1 VTSRDPFLV
10 LSVNRGATADEIR
23 RAWRERARTVHPDV
37 GGTDSA
43 MQELN
48 EALHSALAYVDVV
61 SIVSVATS
69 PVLVRRERDVSSF
82 TVDVLPAECFEAL
95 LIVAGISGAISH
107 EEPPYQLEFS
117 LHDSDVTGAL
127 NGWCRCDLVP
137 EAGAT
142 TVSLLVGT
150 ETSAEGIS
158 VEEVRDY
165 LVAQL
170 NAIEWPN

>member
-1 VTSRDPFLV
+1 MTSRDPFLV
-10 LSVNRGATADEIR
+10 LSVERGASADEIR

-37 GGTDSA
+37 GGTDAA

-61 SIVSVATS
+61 SIATVSSS

-165 LVAQL
+165 LVANL

>member
-1 VTSRDPFLV
+1 MAFADPFL
-10 LSVNRGATADEIR
+10 LLAIDRTATPQEIR
-23 RAWRERARTVHPDV
+23 RAWREKARTMHPDA
-37 GGTDSA
+37 GGSDAA

-48 EALHSALAYVDVV
+48 EALRIALELVGVPKISRAV
-61 SIVSVATS
+61 S

-82 TVDVLPAECFEAL
+82 TVDALPAECFEAL

-117 LHDSDVTGAL
+117 LHDSDVAGAL

-150 ETSAEGIS
+150 ELSSLGIS

-165 LVAQL
+165 LVTNL

>member
-1 VTSRDPFLV
+1 MTSRDPFLV
-10 LSVNRGATADEIR
+10 LSVERGASADEIR

-37 GGTDSA
+37 GGTDAA

-61 SIVSVATS
+61 SIATVANS
-69 PVLVRRERDVSSF
+69 PLLVRRERDVSSF

-127 NGWCRCDLVP
+127 NSWCRCDLVP

-165 LVAQL
+165 LVANL

>member
-1 VTSRDPFLV
+1 MAFADPFL
-10 LSVNRGATADEIR
+10 LLAIDRTATPQEIR
-23 RAWRERARTVHPDV
+23 RAWREKARTAHPDA
-37 GGTDSA
+37 GGSDSA
-43 MQELN
+43 MQDLN
-48 EALHSALAYVDVV
+48 EALRNALELVGDPKVLKAV
-61 SIVSVATS
+61 S

-82 TVDVLPAECFEAL
+82 TVDALPVECFEAL

-117 LHDSDVTGAL
+117 LHDSDVAGAL

-137 EAGAT
+137 EAGVT

-150 ETSAEGIS
+150 EISAEGIS

-165 LVAQL
+165 LVANL

>member
-1 VTSRDPFLV
+1 MTSRDPFLV
-10 LSVNRGATADEIR
+10 LSVERGASADDIR
-23 RAWRERARTVHPDV
+23 RAWRERARTAHPDV
-37 GGTDSA
+37 GGSDAA

-61 SIVSVATS
+61 SIVTLANS

-165 LVAQL
+165 LIANL
-170 NAIEWPN
+170 NAIRWPN

>member
-1 VTSRDPFLV
+1 MAHADPFLL
-10 LSVNRGATADEIR
+10 LSVERTATPQEVR
-23 RAWRERARTVHPDV
+23 RAWREKARTAHPDA
-37 GGTDSA
+37 GGSDSA

-48 EALHSALAYVDVV
+48 QALRQALEFVEHSKLQ
-61 SIVSVATS
+61 STSS

-82 TVDVLPAECFEAL
+82 TVDALPAECFEAL
-95 LIVAGISGAISH
+95 LVVAGICGAISF

-117 LHDSDVTGAL
+117 LHDSGVEGAL
-127 NGWCRCDLVP
+127 YGWCRCDLVP

-150 ETSAEGIS
+150 AEPTEGIS
-158 VEEVRDY
+158 VEEIRDY
-165 LVAQL
+165 LVSNL

>member
-1 VTSRDPFLV
+1 MTSQDPFLV
-10 LSVNRGATADEIR
+10 LCIEREASADEIR
-23 RAWRERARTVHPDV
+23 QAWKKRARMVHPDV

-48 EALHSALAYVDVV
+48 EALQSALELVGAPV
-61 SIVSVATS
+61 SPKAVP

-82 TVDVLPAECFEAL
+82 TVDALPTECFEAL

-107 EEPPYQLEFS
+107 DEPPYQLEFS
-117 LHDSDVTGAL
+117 LHDAEVAGAL
-127 NGWCRCDLVP
+127 NGWCRCYLVP

-150 ETSAEGIS
+150 AESSDGIS

-165 LVAQL
+165 LVANL

>member
-1 VTSRDPFLV
+1 MTSRDPFLV
-10 LSVNRGATADEIR
+10 LSVERGASADEIR

-37 GGTDSA
+37 GGTDAA

-61 SIVSVATS
+61 SIARESSS
-69 PVLVRRERDVSSF
+69 PLLVRRERDVSSF

-165 LVAQL
+165 LVANL

>member
-1 VTSRDPFLV
+1 MTSRDPFFV
-10 LSVNRGATADEIR
+10 LSVERGASADEIR
-23 RAWRERARTVHPDV
+23 RAWRERARTAHPDV
-37 GGTDSA
+37 GGSEAA

-48 EALHSALAYVDVV
+48 EALHLALAYADVV
-61 SIVSVATS
+61 PIVTVATS

-117 LHDSDVTGAL
+117 LYDSDVIGAL

>member
-1 VTSRDPFLV
+1 MAFADPFL
-10 LSVNRGATADEIR
+10 LLAIDRTATPQEIR
-23 RAWRERARTVHPDV
+23 RAWREKARTMHPDA
-37 GGTDSA
+37 GGSDAA

-48 EALHSALAYVDVV
+48 EALRIALELVGVPKISRAV
-61 SIVSVATS
+61 S

-82 TVDVLPAECFEAL
+82 TVDALPAECFEAL

-117 LHDSDVTGAL
+117 LHDSDVAGAL
-127 NGWCRCDLVP
+127 NGWCRCDLVQ
-137 EAGAT
+137 EAGTT

-150 ETSAEGIS
+150 ENSAEGIS
-158 VEEVRDY
+158 IEEVRDY
-165 LVAQL
+165 LVTNL

>member
-1 VTSRDPFLV
+1 MTSRDPFLV
-10 LSVNRGATADEIR
+10 LSVDRGASAGEIR
-23 RAWRERARTVHPDV
+23 RAWREKARIVHPDV
-37 GGTDSA
+37 GGSDAA

-48 EALHSALAYVDVV
+48 EALRSALGFVEDVSAV
-61 SIVSVATS
+61 KVATS

-95 LIVAGISGAISH
+95 LIVAVISGAISH

-150 ETSAEGIS
+150 ETSADGIS

-165 LVAQL
+165 LVANL

>member
-1 VTSRDPFLV
+1 MLCIE
-10 LSVNRGATADEIR
+10 RGASADEIR
-23 RAWRERARTVHPDV
+23 QAWKKRARMVHPDV

-48 EALHSALAYVDVV
+48 EALQSALELVGAPV
-61 SIVSVATS
+61 SLKAVPPI
-69 PVLVRRERDVSSF
+69 LVRRERDVSSF

-95 LIVAGISGAISH
+95 LIVAGISGAISY

-150 ETSAEGIS
+150 EASSEGVS

-165 LVAQL
+165 LVANL
-170 NAIEWPN
+170 NEIEWPN

>member
-1 VTSRDPFLV
+1 
-10 LSVNRGATADEIR
+10 
-23 RAWRERARTVHPDV
+23 
-37 GGTDSA
+37 

-48 EALHSALAYVDVV
+48 QALRQALDLVEHSKLQ
-61 SIVSVATS
+61 STSS

-82 TVDVLPAECFEAL
+82 TVDALPAECFEAL
-95 LIVAGISGAISH
+95 LVVAGICGAVSH
-107 EEPPYQLEFS
+107 DEPPNQLEFS
-117 LHDSDVTGAL
+117 LHDAEVDGFL
-127 NGWCRCDLVP
+127 HGWCRCDLVP

-150 ETSAEGIS
+150 AESSEGIS

-165 LVAQL
+165 LVANL

>member
-1 VTSRDPFLV
+1 M
-10 LSVNRGATADEIR
+10 LSVERGASADEIR

-37 GGTDSA
+37 GGTDAA

-61 SIVSVATS
+61 SIVSVANS
-69 PVLVRRERDVSSF
+69 PLLVRRERDISSF

-165 LVAQL
+165 LVANL

>member
-1 VTSRDPFLV
+1 MATRDPFAV
-10 LSVNRGATADEIR
+10 LLIDKTASAQDIR
-23 RAWRERARTVHPDV
+23 RAWRERARIVHPDV
-37 GGTDSA
+37 GGSDAA

-48 EALHSALAYVDVV
+48 EALRKALEFVEVAKVQKVV
-61 SIVSVATS
+61 A

-95 LIVAGISGAISH
+95 LLVAGISGAISY

-117 LHDSDVTGAL
+117 LHDSGVIGAL
-127 NGWCRCDLVP
+127 HGWCRCDLVP
-137 EAGAT
+137 ESGAT
-142 TVSLLVGT
+142 TVSLLVGI
-150 ETSAEGIS
+150 EESSQGIS

-165 LVAQL
+165 LVSSL

>member
-1 VTSRDPFLV
+1 M
-10 LSVNRGATADEIR
+10 LSVERGASADEIR

-37 GGTDSA
+37 GGTDAA

-61 SIVSVATS
+61 SIATVSSS
-69 PVLVRRERDVSSF
+69 PLLVRRERDVSSF
-82 TVDVLPAECFEAL
+82 TVDVLPSECFEAL

-165 LVAQL
+165 LVANL

>member
-1 VTSRDPFLV
+1 MLCIEREAS
-10 LSVNRGATADEIR
+10 ADEIR
-23 RAWRERARTVHPDV
+23 QAWRKRARMVHPDV

-48 EALHSALAYVDVV
+48 EALQSALELVGAPV
-61 SIVSVATS
+61 SPKAVP

-82 TVDVLPAECFEAL
+82 TVDALPTECFEAL

-107 EEPPYQLEFS
+107 DEPPYQLEFS
-117 LHDSDVTGAL
+117 LHDAEVAGAL

-150 ETSAEGIS
+150 AESSDGIS

-165 LVAQL
+165 LVANL

>member
-1 VTSRDPFLV
+1 MTSRDPFLV
-10 LSVNRGATADEIR
+10 LSVERGASADEIR

-37 GGTDSA
+37 GGTDAA

-61 SIVSVATS
+61 SIATVSSS
-69 PVLVRRERDVSSF
+69 PLLVRRERDVSSF

>member
-1 VTSRDPFLV
+1 MTSRDPFLV
-10 LSVNRGATADEIR
+10 LSVERGASADEIR

-37 GGTDSA
+37 GGTDAA

-61 SIVSVATS
+61 SIVSVANS
-69 PVLVRRERDVSSF
+69 PVLVRRERDISSF

-165 LVAQL
+165 LVANL

>member
-1 VTSRDPFLV
+1 M
-10 LSVNRGATADEIR
+10 LSVERGASADEIR

-37 GGTDSA
+37 GGTDAA

-48 EALHSALAYVDVV
+48 EALHSALAYVDVGSIATV
-61 SIVSVATS
+61 SSS
-69 PVLVRRERDVSSF
+69 PLLVRRERDVSSF

-165 LVAQL
+165 LVANL

>member
-1 VTSRDPFLV
+1 MAFADPFFL
-10 LSVNRGATADEIR
+10 LAIDRTATPEEIH
-23 RAWRERARTVHPDV
+23 RAWREKARTAHPDA
-37 GGTDSA
+37 GGSDSA

-48 EALHSALAYVDVV
+48 EALRKALEHVGVPEVLTAV
-61 SIVSVATS
+61 S
-69 PVLVRRERDVSSF
+69 PVLVRRERDISSF
-82 TVDVLPAECFEAL
+82 TVDALPAECFEAL

-107 EEPPYQLEFS
+107 DEPPYQLEFS
-117 LHDSDVTGAL
+117 LHDAEVTGAL

-142 TVSLLVGT
+142 TVSLVVGT
-150 ETSAEGIS
+150 AESSDVIS

-165 LVAQL
+165 LVANL

>member
-1 VTSRDPFLV
+1 M
-10 LSVNRGATADEIR
+10 LSVERGASADEIR

-37 GGTDSA
+37 GGTDAA

-48 EALHSALAYVDVV
+48 EALHSALAYIDVV
-61 SIVSVATS
+61 SIATVSSS
-69 PVLVRRERDVSSF
+69 PLLVRRERDVSSF

-165 LVAQL
+165 LVANL

>member
-1 VTSRDPFLV
+1 MTSRDPFLV
-10 LSVNRGATADEIR
+10 LSVERGASADEIR

-37 GGTDSA
+37 GGTDAA

-61 SIVSVATS
+61 SIATVSSS
-69 PVLVRRERDVSSF
+69 PLLVRRERDVSSF

-127 NGWCRCDLVP
+127 KGWCRCDLLP

-165 LVAQL
+165 LVANL

>member
-1 VTSRDPFLV
+1 VTTPDPFSV
-10 LSVNRGATADEIR
+10 LSVDRTATAQEVR
-23 RAWRERARTVHPDV
+23 QAWREKARILHPDV
-37 GGTDSA
+37 GGSDSA

-48 EALHSALAYVDVV
+48 EALRNALELVGIPEVMKTA
-61 SIVSVATS
+61 S

-95 LIVAGISGAISH
+95 LVVAGISGAISH
-107 EEPPYQLEFS
+107 EEPPYQIEFS
-117 LHDSDVTGAL
+117 LHDSGVSGAL

-150 ETSAEGIS
+150 EETSTGVS

-165 LVAQL
+165 LVANL

>member
-1 VTSRDPFLV
+1 M
-10 LSVNRGATADEIR
+10 LSVERGASADEIR

-37 GGTDSA
+37 GGTDAA

-61 SIVSVATS
+61 SIATVSSS
-69 PVLVRRERDVSSF
+69 PLLVRRERDVSSF

-165 LVAQL
+165 LVANL

>member
-1 VTSRDPFLV
+1 MTHADPFLL
-10 LSVNRGATADEIR
+10 LSVDRTATPQEIR
-23 RAWRERARTVHPDV
+23 RAWREKARTVHPDA
-37 GGTDSA
+37 GGSVSG

-48 EALHSALAYVDVV
+48 QALRQALELAGVPKVV
-61 SIVSVATS
+61 KTVS

-82 TVDVLPAECFEAL
+82 TVDALPAECFDAL
-95 LIVAGISGAISH
+95 LVVAGICGAISH
-107 EEPPYQLEFS
+107 DEPPYQLEFS
-117 LHDSDVTGAL
+117 LHDAEVDGFL
-127 NGWCRCDLVP
+127 HGWCRCDLVP

-150 ETSAEGIS
+150 AESSEGIS

-165 LVAQL
+165 LVANL

>member
-1 VTSRDPFLV
+1 MTSRDPFLV
-10 LSVNRGATADEIR
+10 LSVERGASADEIR

-37 GGTDSA
+37 GGTDAA

-48 EALHSALAYVDVV
+48 EALHSALAYIDVV
-61 SIVSVATS
+61 SIATVSSS
-69 PVLVRRERDVSSF
+69 PLLVRRERDVSSF

-165 LVAQL
+165 LVANL

>member
-1 VTSRDPFLV
+1 MTTRDPFLV
-10 LSVNRGATADEIR
+10 LCIERGATADEVR
-23 RAWRERARTVHPDV
+23 RAWRERARIVHPDV
-37 GGTDSA
+37 GGSDAA

-48 EALHSALAYVDVV
+48 EALHSALGDVEE
-61 SIVSVATS
+61 STSVKVTSS

-117 LHDSDVTGAL
+117 LHDSDVAGAL

-165 LVAQL
+165 LVANL

>member
-1 VTSRDPFLV
+1 M
-10 LSVNRGATADEIR
+10 LSVERGASADEIR

-37 GGTDSA
+37 GGTDAA

-61 SIVSVATS
+61 SIVSVANS
-69 PVLVRRERDVSSF
+69 PVLVRRERDISSF

-165 LVAQL
+165 LVANL

>member
-1 VTSRDPFLV
+1 MTSRDPFLV
-10 LSVNRGATADEIR
+10 LSVERGASADEIR

-37 GGTDSA
+37 GGTDAA

-61 SIVSVATS
+61 SIATVANS
-69 PVLVRRERDVSSF
+69 PLLVRRERDVSSF

-165 LVAQL
+165 LVANL

>member
-1 VTSRDPFLV
+1 MTTPDPFSV
-10 LSVNRGATADEIR
+10 LSVDRTATAQEVR
-23 RAWRERARTVHPDV
+23 QAWREKARTAHPDA
-37 GGTDSA
+37 GGSVSG

-48 EALHSALAYVDVV
+48 QALRNALELVGVPKVLKAV
-61 SIVSVATS
+61 S

-82 TVDVLPAECFEAL
+82 TVDALPAECFEAL
-95 LIVAGISGAISH
+95 LIVAGICGAISH
-107 EEPPYQLEFS
+107 DEPPYQLEFS
-117 LHDSDVTGAL
+117 LHDAEVDGFL
-127 NGWCRCDLVP
+127 HGWCRCDLVP

-150 ETSAEGIS
+150 AESSEGIS

-165 LVAQL
+165 LVANL